1 MIVVFERDSRFQ
13 DFIRRL
19 LIFVVFEE
27 IQDFK
32 IFKRLL
38 MFVVFEEIED
48 LKILL
53 GGY

>member
-1 MIVVFERDSRFQ
+1 MFVTSDEIQ

-19 LIFVVFEE
+19 LMFVAFEE

-32 IFKRLL
+32 I
-38 MFVVFEEIED
+38 
-48 LKILL
+48 LL